1 MNEVMSESTTR
12 PRVRRADRKLQ
23 TFRRIQGEALRLFL
37 EKGFDATTVEE
48 VAAAAGVSH
57 MTVYRHFPN
66 KEALVL
72 SDEWDP
78 LLPGAIRNR
87 PPHEGPLDALEGAFL
102 DVLDSVSDDDIES
115 VKTRMSLTLSHPTI
129 LSASLFLTLETIQ
142 VVVSALR
149 ERSVEDD
156 ATLEVIASTA
166 VTVGSMA
173 AFDWVRQGHQP
184 SLQQLVRE
192 RFATLRRVV
201 SESTGPGAPAGGV

>member
-1 MNEVMSESTTR
+1 
-12 PRVRRADRKLQ
+12 
-23 TFRRIQGEALRLFL
+23 
-37 EKGFDATTVEE
+37 
-48 VAAAAGVSH
+48 
-57 MTVYRHFPN
+57 
-66 KEALVL
+66 
-72 SDEWDP
+72 
-78 LLPGAIRNR
+78 
-87 PPHEGPLDALEGAFL
+87 
-102 DVLDSVSDDDIES
+102 
-115 VKTRMSLTLSHPTI
+115 MSLTLSHPTI

-173 AFDWVRQGHQP
+173 AFEWVRQGHQP

-201 SESTGPGAPAGGV
+201 SESTGPGEPAGGV